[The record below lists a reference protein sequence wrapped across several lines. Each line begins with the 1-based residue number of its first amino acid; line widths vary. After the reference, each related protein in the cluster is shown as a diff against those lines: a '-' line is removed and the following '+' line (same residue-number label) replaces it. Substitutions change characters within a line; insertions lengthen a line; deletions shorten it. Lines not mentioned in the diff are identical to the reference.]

1 MRQDD
6 PQNRCSPC
14 GRNLFP
20 YSRRKERRKSGG
32 SPPKAVRESVTEVAD
47 LMFPPDANMHG
58 TVFGGKVLQMV
69 DKAASVCAMRHAGK
83 PVVTVAMERVEFL
96 IPIRVGTFLIAQ
108 ARVHYVGRTSMEI
121 GVEVYAEDMP
131 GGTRQHTNSCLVTMV
146 AVDAHGRPTDVPGL
160 LVETPDEKQRWAAAE
175 ARRRARAKP
184 GRP

>member
-1 MRQDD
+1 M
-6 PQNRCSPC
+6 PV
-14 GRNLFP
+14 
-20 YSRRKERRKSGG
+20 ERRKSSGG
-32 SPPKAVRESVTEVAD
+32 GVPPKAVRESLTEVAD

-83 PVVTVAMERVEFL
+83 PCVTVAMERVEFL

-108 ARVHYVGRTSMEI
+108 ARVNHVGRTSLEI

-146 AVDAHGRPTDVPGL
+146 AVGPDGRPTGVPPL
-160 LVETPDEKQRWAAAE
+160 LLETREEKERWTAAE
-175 ARRRARAKP
+175 ARRASRLKR
-184 GRP
+184 